1 MTMKRT
7 SDTTL
12 LNWVYDNRVSIVFN
26 NTFDMWEAIAQTGL
40 SERSRTA
47 RHAII
52 RLRDTINALD
62 SKTN

>member
-1 MTMKRT
+1 MKRT

-12 LNWVYDNRVSIVFN
+12 LNWLYDKRVSLVFN
-26 NTFDMWEAIAQTGL
+26 DKFDMWEAIAPDGL

-52 RLRDTINALD
+52 RLRDTINAAKL
-62 SKTN
+62 